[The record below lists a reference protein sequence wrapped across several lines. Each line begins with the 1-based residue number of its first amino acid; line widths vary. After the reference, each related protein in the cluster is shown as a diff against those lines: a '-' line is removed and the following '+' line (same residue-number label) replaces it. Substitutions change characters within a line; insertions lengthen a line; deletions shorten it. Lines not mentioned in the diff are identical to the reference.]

1 MSLTV
6 HLAFVK
12 RSWPE
17 AMHYV
22 RETQIPWVWDG
33 LGWDG
38 VGGFNAFAASL
49 H

>member
-6 HLAFVK
+6 HLALVK

-17 AMHYV
+17 AMHSV

-33 LGWDG
+33 
-38 VGGFNAFAASL
+38 GGFNAFGASL